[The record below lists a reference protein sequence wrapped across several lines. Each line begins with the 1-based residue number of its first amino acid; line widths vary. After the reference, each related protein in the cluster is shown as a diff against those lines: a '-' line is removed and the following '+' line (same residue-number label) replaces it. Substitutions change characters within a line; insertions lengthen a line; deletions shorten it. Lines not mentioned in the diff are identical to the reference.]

1 MAAHNGQL
9 SREEMMA
16 EMGKVSRSMP
26 GQGGTTPEVKAPPA
40 RSTGGSKYGITQR
53 FPEYQKSA
61 YVPLHQSGRARV
73 WILNAS
79 GKLEPMF
86 VRTGVTDGRFTEIT
100 SADLKT
106 GDQIVI
112 GASSNSETASA
123 QSTNPLA
130 GSGQRPMGG
139 GMR

>member
-1 MAAHNGQL
+1 
-9 SREEMMA
+9 MA
-16 EMGKVSRSMP
+16 EMGKVFRSMP
-26 GQGGTTPEVKAPPA
+26 DQGGTAPVVKAPPA
-40 RSTGGSKYGITQR
+40 RPTGGNKYGITQR

-61 YVPLHQSGRARV
+61 YIPLHQSGRARV
-73 WILNAS
+73 WVLNAA

-100 SADLKT
+100 SADLKA

-112 GASSNSETASA
+112 GASSNSESAGA

-130 GSGQRPMGG
+130 GQGQRPMGG